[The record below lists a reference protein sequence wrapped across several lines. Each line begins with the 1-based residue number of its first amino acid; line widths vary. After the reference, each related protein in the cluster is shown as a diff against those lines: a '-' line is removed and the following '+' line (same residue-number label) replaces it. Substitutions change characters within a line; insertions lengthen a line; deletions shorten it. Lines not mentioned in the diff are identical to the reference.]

1 MAVITQIWHDTYYDS
16 VTLMLGSS
24 MMDALPGVDEAMV
37 LMGTDRNET
46 VIRASGLLADGSERF
61 GANDI
66 VIGVRACDEAAAR
79 EAIATLEEFLTSKKG
94 TGDRASTAHTLA
106 GALREDPGIDFAM
119 ISVPGRYAR
128 AEAEKALDD
137 GLHVMLFSDN
147 VSLEDEIA
155 LKDRALEKG
164 LLMMGPDCGTAIVN
178 GCALGFANVVR
189 RGNIGLVGAAGTGL
203 QEITVLID
211 RLGGGVS
218 QALGTG
224 GRDLKEDVGGRMMGL
239 CLEAL
244 RDDPETEVIAIL
256 SKPPHPSVVEKM
268 KRIIA
273 TIDKP
278 VVACFLGSDAGA
290 LAGTHA
296 VYAKDCEECARIAV
310 RLAGIELPAT
320 DESWIE
326 EAAAREAALL
336 APGQRWLRGLYSGG
350 TLCYEAML
358 AFRDAGIP
366 AYSNIAIDHDLLLD
380 NPDVSREHTL
390 VDMGEDFF
398 TNGMPHPM
406 IDLRMRIERIARDC
420 AQPDVAVLLLDC
432 VGGYGTNDDPA
443 AALTPAIVAAR
454 EAAAAEGR
462 HLCVIA
468 SVTASEA
475 DPQVRSVQEETLREA
490 GAIVCSC
497 NAQAVRLAF
506 AILNRLDARDA
517 ATANQV
523 NALFSSR
530 LAIANVGVDIF
541 ADAFRAQG
549 TPCVHVEWKPPAGGN
564 KKMADLLSRLKDL

>member
-1 MAVITQIWHDTYYDS
+1 MAVTTKIWSDTYYDS

-24 MMDALPGVDEAMV
+24 MISALPGIDEAMV
-37 LMGTDRNET
+37 LMGTDRNKT
-46 VIRASGLLADGSERF
+46 VIRASGLIAEGTGSF
-61 GANDI
+61 GPNDI
-66 VIGVRACDEAAAR
+66 VIGIRSEDEAAAR
-79 EAIATLEEFLTSKKG
+79 TAIETLEAFLTSKKG
-94 TGDRASTAHTLA
+94 SGDRNITARTLA
-106 GALREDPGIDFAM
+106 GALREDPGINLAM

-128 AEAEKALDD
+128 AEVEKALDS

-147 VSLEDEIA
+147 VPLEDEIA

-189 RGNIGLVGAAGTGL
+189 RGNIGLVAAAGTGL

-244 RDDPETEVIAIL
+244 RDDPATEVIAIL

-268 KRIIA
+268 KAIIA
-273 TIDKP
+273 TIGKP
-278 VVACFLGSDAGA
+278 VVACFLGADEDA

-296 VYAKDCEECARIAV
+296 VYAKDCEQCARIAV
-310 RLAGIELPAT
+310 ELAGTALPEK
-320 DESWIE
+320 DEAWIRE
-326 EAAAREAALL
+326 TVAAEAALL
-336 APGQRWLRGLYSGG
+336 APDQRYLRGLYSGG

-366 AYSNIAIDHDLLLD
+366 AYSNIAIDRELLLE
-380 NPDVSREHTL
+380 NPDLSREHTL

-420 AQPDVAVLLLDC
+420 AEPDVAVLLLDC
-432 VGGYGTNDDPA
+432 VGGYGTHDDPA
-443 AALTPAIVAAR
+443 GALAPAIVSAK
-454 EAAAAEGR
+454 AAAKAQGR
-462 HLCVIA
+462 HLPVIA
-468 SVTASEA
+468 SVTASEG
-475 DPQVRSVQEETLREA
+475 DPQVRSAQEQTLRDA
-490 GAIVCSC
+490 GAIVCDC

-506 AILNRLDARDA
+506 AILDRIEA
-517 ATANQV
+517 
-523 NALFSSR
+523 
-530 LAIANVGVDIF
+530 
-541 ADAFRAQG
+541 
-549 TPCVHVEWKPPAGGN
+549 
-564 KKMADLLSRLKDL
+564 

>member
-1 MAVITQIWHDTYYDS
+1 MAVTTQVWHDTYYDS

-24 MMDALPGVDEAMV
+24 LIEALPGIDEAMV

-46 VIRASGLLADGSERF
+46 VIRASGLVAEGTETFGS
-61 GANDI
+61 NDI
-66 VIGVRACDEAAAR
+66 VIGIRSDDDAAVDEA
-79 EAIATLEEFLTSKKG
+79 LESLRSFLTSKKG
-94 TGDRASTAHTLA
+94 SGEVAATAKTLA
-106 GALREDPGIDFAM
+106 GALRENPALNLAM
-119 ISVPGRYAR
+119 ISVLGRYAR
-128 AEAEKALDD
+128 AEAEKALDA

-224 GRDLKEDVGGRMMGL
+224 GRDLKEDVGGRMMSL

-244 RDDPETEVIAIL
+244 RDDPATEVVAIL

-268 KRIIA
+268 KEIIA

-278 VVACFLGSDAGA
+278 VVACFLGADEEA
-290 LAGTHA
+290 LAGTRA
-296 VYAKDCEECARIAV
+296 IYAKDCEECARIAV
-310 RLAGIELPAT
+310 RLAGIELPER
-320 DESWIE
+320 DEAWMDEIAS
-326 EAAAREAALL
+326 REAALL

-350 TLCYEAML
+350 TLCYEAMI

-366 AYSNIAIDHDLLLD
+366 AYSNIAIDPALMLE

-406 IDLRMRIERIARDC
+406 IDLRMRTERIARDC
-420 AQPDVAVLLLDC
+420 AQPDVAVLLVDC
-432 VGGYGTNDDPA
+432 VGGYGTHEDPA
-443 AALTPAIVAAR
+443 GALAPAITAAR
-454 EAAAAEGR
+454 SAAEAEGR
-462 HLCVIA
+462 HLPVIA
-468 SVTASEA
+468 SVTASET
-475 DPQVRSVQEETLREA
+475 DPQVRSVQEQKLRDA

-506 AILNRLDARDA
+506 AILNRIDA
-517 ATANQV
+517 
-523 NALFSSR
+523 
-530 LAIANVGVDIF
+530 
-541 ADAFRAQG
+541 
-549 TPCVHVEWKPPAGGN
+549 
-564 KKMADLLSRLKDL
+564 

>member
-1 MAVITQIWHDTYYDS
+1 MPIITEVWRNTYYDS

-24 MMDALPGVDEAMV
+24 MMEALPGIDEAMV
-37 LMGTDRNET
+37 LMGTDRNDT
-46 VIRASGLLADGSERF
+46 VIRASGLLADGCGEF
-61 GANDI
+61 GSNDI
-66 VIGVRACDEAAAR
+66 VIGMRADSEQAAR
-79 EAIATLEEFLTSKKG
+79 DAIAELERFLTSKKG
-94 TGDRASTAHTLA
+94 SGNRKAAAHTLD
-106 GALREDPGIDFAM
+106 GALREDPGIDLAM

-128 AEAEKALDD
+128 AEAEKALDA

-147 VSLEDEIA
+147 VALEDEIA

-224 GRDLKEDVGGRMMGL
+224 GRDLKEDVGGRMMDL

-244 RDDPETEVIAIL
+244 RDDLATEVIAIL

-268 KRIIA
+268 KRIIS
-273 TIDKP
+273 TIEKP
-278 VVACFLGSDAGA
+278 VVACFLGSDADA

-296 VYAKDCEECARIAV
+296 VFAKDCEECARIAV
-310 RLAGIELPAT
+310 RLSGVGLPEKDEAWIAGT
-320 DESWIE
+320 
-326 EAAAREAALL
+326 AAREAALL

-366 AYSNIAIDHDLLLD
+366 AYSNIAIDADLLLD
-380 NPDVSREHTL
+380 DPDVSCEHTL

-406 IDLRMRIERIARDC
+406 IDLRMRVERIARDC
-420 AQPDVAVLLLDC
+420 AQPDVAILLLDC

-443 AALTPAIVAAR
+443 GALAPAIIAAKD
-454 EAAAAEGR
+454 AAAAEGR
-462 HLCVIA
+462 HLCNIA

-475 DPQVRSVQEETLREA
+475 DPQVRSAQEQTLRSA
-490 GAIVCSC
+490 GAIVCDC

-506 AILNRLDARDA
+506 AILDRLD
-517 ATANQV
+517 TAEPVAENRV
-523 NALFSSR
+523 NALFASR
-530 LAIANVGVDIF
+530 LAIANVGVDLF
-541 ADAFRAQG
+541 AEAFRAQE
-549 TPCVHVEWKPPAGGN
+549 TPCVQVEWKPPAGGN
-564 KKMADLLSRLKDL
+564 KKMADLLSKLKDL